1 MEKVLYTPK
10 ELAREIPVGEH
21 KLRKLANTYPS
32 FPKIRNGNR
41 LLFVKSEVE
50 DWLTKQ
56 SRQGVRI

>member
-1 MEKVLYTPK
+1 MRELYTPK

-41 LLFVKSEVE
+41 LLFFKDEVL
-50 DWLTKQ
+50 DWLKKN
-56 SRQGVRI
+56 SKEGLRI